1 MSQSVHHYALHC
13 MSNANNRCYH
23 CPTTHPDIPAVANL
37 DSYDVQTRAAQII
50 HDAAT
55 TEEQR
60 EKGLVIAASYY
71 FPNVS
76 TNITYVLISHYV
88 DSC

>member
-1 MSQSVHHYALHC
+1 MEGNYNWKILAD
-13 MSNANNRCYH
+13 NYNECYH
-23 CPTTHPDIPAVANL
+23 CPTTHPDIPAVADL
-37 DSYDVQTRAAQII
+37 SSYDVQTRAAQII

-60 EKGLVIAASYY
+60 QKGLTIAASYY

-76 TNITYVLISHYV
+76 TNIT
-88 DSC
+88 